1 MKVVQRIYDVI
12 YGASLGRCGGATTRF
27 PPTLDDIR
35 DVDINLYYRHILD
48 GCLKTKPEEFELRDV
63 EENCLDTLNVFEPVP
78 YNVSTAGKLFSIQY
92 TKDNPMCIEFTR
104 DGHAILVSFSAVAF
118 PNLWRGKVKI
128 WAIDDTAGIHEKL
141 AEVTYPI
148 YDIKM
153 MSGIVRGVYHLYNA
167 FFKEYAGSMAE
178 DCALMVAEVIKP
190 GNCTKYQ
197 YPDNESEYMLDIL
210 TTIEHQARIRASIPF
225 YGYRSTVKL
234 YHSAYSQL
242 PLKDILLHGLE

>member
-1 MKVVQRIYDVI
+1 MKVLQMIIHRPL
-12 YGASLGRCGGATTRF
+12 LGSCGGATTRF

-48 GCLKTKPEEFELRDV
+48 GCLKTKPEEFELRDA
-63 EENCLDTLNVFEPVP
+63 EENCLDTLNIFEPVP
-78 YNVSTAGKLFSIQY
+78 SHVSTAGKLFSIQY

-104 DGHAILVSFSAVAF
+104 DGHAMLVAFSAVAF

-128 WAIDDTAGIHEKL
+128 WAINNTTGLHEKL

-167 FFKEYAGSMAE
+167 FFQEYAVSMAE
-178 DCALMVAEVIKP
+178 NCALMVAEVLQP
-190 GNCTKYQ
+190 GDCTKYQ
-197 YPDNESEYMLDIL
+197 YPDNESEHMLEIL
-210 TTIEHQARIRASIPF
+210 TTIERQARIRASIPF

-234 YHSAYSQL
+234 YHSAYSLL
-242 PLKDILLHGLE
+242 PLKDIILHGLE